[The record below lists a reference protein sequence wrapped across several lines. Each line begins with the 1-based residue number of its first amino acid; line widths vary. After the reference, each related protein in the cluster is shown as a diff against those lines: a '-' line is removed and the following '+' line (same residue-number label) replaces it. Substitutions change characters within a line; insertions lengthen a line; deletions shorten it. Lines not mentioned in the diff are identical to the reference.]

1 MKPLFSNSAVAGR
14 AKLRDLIPCSVGK
27 IARFQLALALLLIS
41 AQHLPAPIFE
51 LPEKPPQAPGIS
63 VNADGSRTLY
73 EVDNAHHKATSTITD
88 RDGKLRLKIQYE
100 LDAAGRFA
108 SRAVFDADGK
118 LRSKTLYRYDNAG
131 RIVEQTQ
138 LGNDEAILTKITYSY
153 DAQTGKQ
160 MGYSVFDGNG
170 KLVKQTS
177 DNASRPAPATNPSAS
192 PPKRQRNPFGESAP
206 GG

>member
-1 MKPLFSNSAVAGR
+1 MKPLFFNSFIAGK
-14 AKLRDLIPCSVGK
+14 AKVRDLIPRSVGK

-41 AQHLPAPIFE
+41 AQHLLAPIFE
-51 LPEKPPQAPGIS
+51 LPEKPPHPGIS

-73 EVDNAHHKATSTITD
+73 EVDNAHHRATSTITD

-131 RIVEQTQ
+131 RVLEQTQ
-138 LGNDEAILTKITYSY
+138 LGNDEAVLSKITYSY
-153 DAQTGKQ
+153 NAQTGKQ

-170 KLVKQTS
+170 KLVSQILG
-177 DNASRPAPATNPSAS
+177 NASRPASETKPSAS
-192 PPKRQRNPFGESAP
+192 PHRRPHQFEGSAP

>member
-1 MKPLFSNSAVAGR
+1 MKPLFFNSFIAGK
-14 AKLRDLIPCSVGK
+14 AKVRDLIPRSVGK

-51 LPEKPPQAPGIS
+51 LPDKPPQAPGIS

-73 EVDNAHHKATSTITD
+73 EVDNAHHRATSTITD

-100 LDAAGRFA
+100 LDAAGRFT
-108 SRAVFDADGK
+108 SRTVFDADGK
-118 LRSKTLYRYDNAG
+118 LRSKTVYKYDKAG
-131 RIVEQTQ
+131 RVLEQTQ
-138 LGNDEAILTKITYSY
+138 LGNNEAILSKIAYSY

-170 KLVKQTS
+170 KLVNQTS